1 VPVSAADWELNA
13 SNRSLMTPSSGAAS
27 PRPAV
32 YPMPLGQMQTRLPPG
47 GLQRARGRQ
56 QPPPQTLS
64 AFPRSD
70 STHVS
75 AGAADTVLRS
85 MDSIRR
91 AEGAADNMPNGAALR
106 RTPSQES
113 SRQRP
118 YAIVPSVTISNSA
131 SLQAPMK
138 PSSTRL
144 QAREGVGC
152 LDDPSTKAQL
162 LQMMEGSTYGPTK
175 SASTDRLQVLEESR
189 LRSYGSSPLLKAKE
203 KSPKSPHSNL
213 SSPGER
219 RSPMS
224 EPQVRAQDVYERLQ
238 QSQNQLLK
246 LRDAQKQ
253 ALARC
258 AAQCN
263 SLMIAAE
270 SAERPNDSY

>member
-1 VPVSAADWELNA
+1 MISEPPRGGQQLHTTTTMQAPAHQRAASPRMTSEPLRGVQQISPAFVGQRSSAWKSLDRSAPPSQHSSVQAPVAVPVSAADWELNA

-47 GLQRARGRQ
+47 GLQRARGPQ

-70 STHVS
+70 SMRVS
-75 AGAADTVLRS
+75 EGAADTVLRS

-91 AEGAADNMPNGAALR
+91 AEGAAGNMPNGAALR

-152 LDDPSTKAQL
+152 LDDPSTKSQL
-162 LQMMEGSTYGPTK
+162 LQMMGGSTYGPTK
-175 SASTDRLQVLEESR
+175 SAST
-189 LRSYGSSPLLKAKE
+189 
-203 KSPKSPHSNL
+203 
-213 SSPGER
+213 ER
-219 RSPMS
+219 
-224 EPQVRAQDVYERLQ
+224 
-238 QSQNQLLK
+238 
-246 LRDAQKQ
+246 
-253 ALARC
+253 
-258 AAQCN
+258 
-263 SLMIAAE
+263 
-270 SAERPNDSY
+270 